1 MDNGHVV
8 VVSVSVGWCAVPC
21 RVHPCTRRRSLTMNC
36 RRRRRPWQHQARKHQ
51 LPARH
56 AKPKIPFRFRFRFSR
71 ARARFIIDLYCI
83 GQSCSM
89 TDADTS
95 VMELKYQLLQKYKIC
110 G

>member
-56 AKPKIPFRFRFRFSR
+56 AKQRFPSGSGSGSAAPERV
-71 ARARFIIDLYCI
+71 LLLTCI
-83 GQSCSM
+83 V
-89 TDADTS
+89 S
-95 VMELKYQLLQKYKIC
+95 VKAAV
-110 G
+110 